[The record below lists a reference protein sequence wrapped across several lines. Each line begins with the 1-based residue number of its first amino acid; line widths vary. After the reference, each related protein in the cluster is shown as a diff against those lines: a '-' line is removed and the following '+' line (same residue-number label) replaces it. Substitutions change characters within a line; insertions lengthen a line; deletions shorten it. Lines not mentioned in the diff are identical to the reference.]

1 MDFLDFF
8 ENMGFGLTIVISIIV
23 ILVLIMFIGR
33 FIPLLL
39 MGIGGILYTI
49 MVICIIG
56 AVVYFIGKFA
66 KEFIKK

>member
-39 MGIGGILYTI
+39 MGIG
-49 MVICIIG
+49 
-56 AVVYFIGKFA
+56 
-66 KEFIKK
+66 